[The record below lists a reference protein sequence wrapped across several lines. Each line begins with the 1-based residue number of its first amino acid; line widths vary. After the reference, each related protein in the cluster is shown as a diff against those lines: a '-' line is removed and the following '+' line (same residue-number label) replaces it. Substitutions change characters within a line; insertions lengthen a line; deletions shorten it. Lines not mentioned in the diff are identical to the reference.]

1 MRWIGIDEAGYGPN
15 LGPLVMTAVVAEG
28 PDDARPD
35 PWLDCPGTVCRSG
48 VRGPRLWID
57 DSKRLYRPG
66 AGLDRLDA
74 AAFAAL
80 DAAGIPLPLPGD
92 LRTLLSALG
101 VDPDHEGEL
110 LPWLPLGSHCP
121 VPHPGSAARVAE
133 TIRLRPFASARWRI
147 VALRSVILG
156 PSRFNQRLAATGSKA
171 LVHFSAFAELLGWAW
186 DLAADGTPTSVRS
199 DKHGGRHFYADL
211 LRSCLPPSTTSI
223 TPGPEGPDLSHY
235 QIRSDA
241 QATTPSRAL
250 SLDLLPRADADDA
263 LVSLASILS
272 KLLREYWMSC
282 FNAYWAALVPGL
294 KPSAGYPVDASRF
307 RRDLLAHL
315 PNPDPPVTS
324 WWRLK

>member
-48 VRGPRLWID
+48 IRDARLWID
-57 DSKRLYRPG
+57 DSKRLYRQG
-66 AGLDRLDA
+66 VGLDRLDA
-74 AAFAAL
+74 AAFAAI
-80 DAAGIPLPLPGD
+80 DAAGLPLPGD
-92 LRTLLSALG
+92 FRSLLSTLG
-101 VDPDHEGEL
+101 VHPDREGEL
-110 LPWLPLGSHCP
+110 LPWLPVGRDCP
-121 VPHPGSAARVAE
+121 VPHPASAARVA
-133 TIRLRPFASARWRI
+133 TAIRLRPFASAPWRI

-156 PSRFNQRLAATGSKA
+156 PSRFNRRLADLGSKA

-186 DLAADGTPTSVRS
+186 DLAADGTPTVVRG

-211 LRSCLPPSTTSI
+211 LRSSLPPFTTSI
-223 TPGPEGPDLSHY
+223 TPGPEGPALSRYH
-235 QIRSDA
+235 IRSDA
-241 QATTPSRAL
+241 DASTPRRSL
-250 SLDLLPRADADDA
+250 TLDLLPRADADDA

-315 PNPDPPVTS
+315 PDPDPPATS